1 MCGRRTR
8 SASASLT
15 GCGELTEDVLIGRL
29 NARGDGTTQVGGRR
43 VTVPGTL
50 PDERVHIAP
59 WHDARGRVRWRVE
72 AVLASSAER
81 VDPACDQHAR
91 CSGCPLR
98 HAASPA
104 RAAFAAE
111 AAEFAVRRHLALHVP
126 VSRRYAPVSQDGFR
140 ARLSAGV
147 YAEMGA
153 EPVPGMAARG
163 DGPPIDLRRC
173 PAQSAESREALVQLW
188 AEVEE
193 LGLTQRIRR
202 VTISANDDGSA
213 RVVLSAVM
221 PEDVAALTS
230 AAWMPRPRWT
240 LAVSPRSDGPG
251 VEAEATLVY
260 GPESL
265 PFEVDGDRLHA
276 RLTAWTPQTPGSL
289 STLRA
294 AALDLLACAP
304 ESRVLELGC
313 GVGTLSAAIARRC
326 EALVGV
332 DMVRA
337 AAEDAATNMAALGV
351 LNARFRHGRA
361 DQAIRRLLAGGERF
375 DRVVLHGMRLPFG
388 EALTNVLPA
397 VRAARIVYIAPSAT
411 AMAKDLASLRGYR
424 LSRLEQLEQMPGT
437 AHTLTL
443 GLVEPRA

>member
-1 MCGRRTR
+1 
-8 SASASLT
+8 LT
-15 GCGELTEDVLIGRL
+15 GCGDLTEDVLIGRL
-29 NARGDGTTQVGGRR
+29 NARGDGTTQVEGRR
-43 VTVPGTL
+43 VIVPGAL
-50 PDERVHIAP
+50 PGERVRISP
-59 WHDARGRVRWRVE
+59 WHDARGRVRWRIDALLE
-72 AVLASSAER
+72 ASPER
-81 VDPACDQHAR
+81 VAPACDQHAQ

-98 HAASPA
+98 HAAHTT
-104 RAAFAAE
+104 RAAHAAE
-111 AAEFAVRRHLALHVP
+111 AAEFAVRRRLGLSVP
-126 VSRRYAPVSQDGFR
+126 VSTRYTPVAQDGFR

-147 YAEMGA
+147 YAEGESA
-153 EPVPGMAARG
+153 PVPGMAPRG

-173 PAQSAESREALVQLW
+173 PAQSAESRAALSRVW
-188 AEVEE
+188 AEVED
-193 LGLTQRIRR
+193 LGLTQRVRR
-202 VTISANDDGSA
+202 LTLSMGADA
-213 RVVLSAVM
+213 ATRVVLSAAE
-221 PEDVAALTS
+221 PDDVAALRMAPWT
-230 AAWMPRPRWT
+230 PRPRWT
-240 LAVSPRSDGPG
+240 LAVSPRTDGPG
-251 VEAEATLVY
+251 VEAEAVIVY
-260 GPESL
+260 GPEAL

-289 STLRA
+289 TALRA
-294 AALDLLACAP
+294 ATLELLACTAK
-304 ESRVLELGC
+304 SRVLELGC

-397 VRAARIVYIAPSAT
+397 VRPARIVYIAPSAS
-411 AMAKDLASLRGYR
+411 AMARDLATLRGYT
-424 LSRLEQLEQMPGT
+424 LTRLEQLEQMPGT
-437 AHTLTL
+437 AHPLTL